1 VACACGCALT
11 HSLAHSL
18 TVLLAVA
25 HQHHTVVQVGV
36 LLVTAIED
44 AACVAV
50 PLGRVHHDGH
60 GTGLCTSRRVD
71 E

>member
-1 VACACGCALT
+1 
-11 HSLAHSL
+11 
-18 TVLLAVA
+18 
-25 HQHHTVVQVGV
+25 VVQVGV